1 MRAQLC
7 VAVFLILIA
16 SCAPFS
22 QEVMQEVTRDIA
34 FNDVVKAPDAFKDVS
49 VIWGGV
55 IVETVARADDTLVI
69 VRQTDL
75 DFQKR
80 PINPDTSAGRF
91 IIRYQGFLD
100 PAIYT
105 KNREV
110 TVVGKIAGIEEHPVG
125 DYRYPHPL
133 IDTKDLRLWEKRIE
147 YPYYYDPWYPWGP
160 YPWRPYPWY
169 RHPWHHHPYWW

>member
-1 MRAQLC
+1 MRVQLY
-7 VAVFLILIA
+7 VAILLILLS
-16 SCAPFS
+16 SCTPFS
-22 QEVMQEVTRDIA
+22 NEVMQEVTRDIA
-34 FNDVVKAPDAFKDVS
+34 FNEVIKAPDSLKGES

-55 IVETVARADDTLVI
+55 IIETIARKDDSLVI

-80 PINPDTSAGRF
+80 PINLDTSAGRF

-110 TVVGKIAGIEEHPVG
+110 TVVGKIAGKEERPIG

-133 IDTKDLRLWEKRIE
+133 IDARDLRLWEKRVE

-160 YPWRPYPWY
+160 YPWGPYTWYRHPWY
-169 RHPWHHHPYWW
+169 RHPYWR